1 MSCPQCLAGDHNLCS
16 TVQATMIGRFGGFA
30 DRVRCDWLWATP
42 LPDAIADASAGPLFC
57 GGITVFN
64 PIVQCG
70 VQPTQRVGVV
80 GIGGLGHMA
89 LQFLNKWGCE
99 VTAFTSSDSKRDE
112 AVKFGAHHVT
122 NSRDSAQLQK
132 LAGSLDFILVTA
144 NATLDWPAMIN
155 ALAPRGR
162 LHFVGAVLE
171 PVPVAVF
178 SLLNGQKTVS
188 GSPLGSPATTTKM
201 LEFCARHSIAPTTE
215 LYPMSRIN
223 EALDRL
229 RAGNI
234 MARQRMIL
242 LYDISARER
251 GLVLGTSNKT
261 EFMLGYGTLFGD
273 MASAINPLGDL
284 YKTQVWQLAAA
295 LGVPA
300 GIVEK
305 KPTADLWSGQTDE
318 GEFGFSY
325 GDVDRLLFAMIDERR
340 SGLELEAMGFDG
352 RFVRTVQTMIKRSQF
367 KRRPPVVAK
376 VSHRT
381 VNVDFRYA
389 RDWGI

>member
-1 MSCPQCLAGDHNLCS
+1 METSGPQSDLSLNTAVVRTILEKFLLDETRNAGFSRGVIGLSGGVDSAVTAYLAAGALGRDNVRAVLMPYKTSSRESLADAQLVLDALGIPSETVDISPMVDPCLA
-16 TVQATMIGRFGGFA
+16 
-30 DRVRCDWLWATP
+30 
-42 LPDAIADASAGPLFC
+42 
-57 GGITVFN
+57 
-64 PIVQCG
+64 
-70 VQPTQRVGVV
+70 
-80 GIGGLGHMA
+80 A
-89 LQFLNKWGCE
+89 L
-99 VTAFTSSDSKRDE
+99 
-112 AVKFGAHHVT
+112 
-122 NSRDSAQLQK
+122 
-132 LAGSLDFILVTA
+132 
-144 NATLDWPAMIN
+144 
-155 ALAPRGR
+155 
-162 LHFVGAVLE
+162 
-171 PVPVAVF
+171 
-178 SLLNGQKTVS
+178 
-188 GSPLGSPATTTKM
+188 
-201 LEFCARHSIAPTTE
+201 
-215 LYPMSRIN
+215 RID
-223 EALDRL
+223 DRL

-273 MASAINPLGDL
+273 MASAINPLGDI
-284 YKTQVWQLAAA
+284 YKTQVWKLAAA

-318 GEFGFSY
+318 GELGFSY

>member
-1 MSCPQCLAGDHNLCS
+1 METSGPQSDLSLNTAVVRTILEKFLLDETRNAGFSRGVIGLSGGVDSAVTAYLAAGALGRDNVRAVLMPYKTSSRESLADAQLVLDALGIPSETVDISPMVDPCLA
-16 TVQATMIGRFGGFA
+16 
-30 DRVRCDWLWATP
+30 
-42 LPDAIADASAGPLFC
+42 
-57 GGITVFN
+57 
-64 PIVQCG
+64 
-70 VQPTQRVGVV
+70 
-80 GIGGLGHMA
+80 A
-89 LQFLNKWGCE
+89 L
-99 VTAFTSSDSKRDE
+99 
-112 AVKFGAHHVT
+112 
-122 NSRDSAQLQK
+122 
-132 LAGSLDFILVTA
+132 
-144 NATLDWPAMIN
+144 
-155 ALAPRGR
+155 
-162 LHFVGAVLE
+162 
-171 PVPVAVF
+171 
-178 SLLNGQKTVS
+178 
-188 GSPLGSPATTTKM
+188 
-201 LEFCARHSIAPTTE
+201 
-215 LYPMSRIN
+215 RID
-223 EALDRL
+223 DRL

-318 GEFGFSY
+318 GELGFSY

>member
-1 MSCPQCLAGDHNLCS
+1 METSGPQSDLSLNTAVVRTILEKFLLDETRNAGFSRGVIGLSGGVDSAVTAYLAAGALGRDNVRAVLMPYKTSSRESLADAQLVLDALGIPSETVDISPMVDPCLA
-16 TVQATMIGRFGGFA
+16 
-30 DRVRCDWLWATP
+30 
-42 LPDAIADASAGPLFC
+42 
-57 GGITVFN
+57 
-64 PIVQCG
+64 
-70 VQPTQRVGVV
+70 
-80 GIGGLGHMA
+80 A
-89 LQFLNKWGCE
+89 L
-99 VTAFTSSDSKRDE
+99 
-112 AVKFGAHHVT
+112 
-122 NSRDSAQLQK
+122 
-132 LAGSLDFILVTA
+132 
-144 NATLDWPAMIN
+144 
-155 ALAPRGR
+155 
-162 LHFVGAVLE
+162 
-171 PVPVAVF
+171 
-178 SLLNGQKTVS
+178 
-188 GSPLGSPATTTKM
+188 
-201 LEFCARHSIAPTTE
+201 
-215 LYPMSRIN
+215 RID
-223 EALDRL
+223 DRL

-318 GEFGFSY
+318 GELGFSY

-389 RDWGI
+389 RDWGV

>member
-1 MSCPQCLAGDHNLCS
+1 METSGPQSDLSLNTTVVRTVLEKFLLDETRNAGFS
-16 TVQATMIGRFGGFA
+16 R
-30 DRVRCDWLWATP
+30 
-42 LPDAIADASAGPLFC
+42 
-57 GGITVFN
+57 
-64 PIVQCG
+64 
-70 VQPTQRVGVV
+70 GVV
-80 GIGGLGHMA
+80 GLSGGVDSA
-89 LQFLNKWGCE
+89 
-99 VTAFTSSDSKRDE
+99 VTAYLAVGALGRENVRAVLMPYKTSSRESLAD
-112 AVKFGAHHVT
+112 A
-122 NSRDSAQLQK
+122 K
-132 LAGSLDFILVTA
+132 LVLD
-144 NATLDWPAMIN
+144 
-155 ALAPRGR
+155 ALGMPS
-162 LHFVGAVLE
+162 E
-171 PVPVAVF
+171 
-178 SLLNGQKTVS
+178 TVDI
-188 GSPLGSPATTTKM
+188 T
-201 LEFCARHSIAPTTE
+201 
-215 LYPMSRIN
+215 PMVDPCLAALRID
-223 EALDRL
+223 DRL